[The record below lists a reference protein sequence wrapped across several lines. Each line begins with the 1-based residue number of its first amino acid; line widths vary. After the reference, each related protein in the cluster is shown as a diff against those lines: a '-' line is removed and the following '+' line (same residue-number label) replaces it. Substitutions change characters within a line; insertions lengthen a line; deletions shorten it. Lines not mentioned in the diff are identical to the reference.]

1 MKAIKKTI
9 FITLLSFIMAG
20 FSQCS
25 SAQRLQDEAPVEITE
40 VYYQRWAAG
49 ARGGGSGVNLFI
61 TTKDSEIRLD
71 SVYFRGRAAILE
83 TKAQNANV
91 YIGRFITVRESFDI
105 VMSGDSIAEYGNKL
119 PSKKEPIPFQLDVH
133 ECVISY
139 KDGEKIK
146 YFKIEGIKEREVKH
160 YPMGRKQ

>member
-1 MKAIKKTI
+1 MKAIKKTV
-9 FITLLSFIMAG
+9 FITLLSFIITG

-25 SAQRLQDEAPVEITE
+25 SAQKLQDKAPVEITE

-49 ARGGGSGVNLFI
+49 VRGGGAGVNLFI
-61 TTKDSEIRLD
+61 IAKDAEIELD
-71 SVYFRGRAAILE
+71 SVYFRGRVCVLE
-83 TKAQNANV
+83 TKPQDPNV

-119 PSKKEPIPFQLDVH
+119 PPKDTPIPFQLDVH

-139 KDGEKIK
+139 KDGKKTK
-146 YFKIEGIKEREVKH
+146 YFKIEGIKEREVEH

>member
-1 MKAIKKTI
+1 MKAFKKATLI
-9 FITLLSFIMAG
+9 ILLSFIMAG

-25 SAQRLQDEAPVEITE
+25 SAQKLQDKAPVELTE

-49 ARGGGSGVNLFI
+49 VRGGGAGVNLFI
-61 TTKDSEIRLD
+61 TTKDAEIQLD
-71 SVYFRGRAAILE
+71 SIYFRGRVAALE
-83 TKAQNANV
+83 TKPQKPNV
-91 YIGRFITVRESFDI
+91 YIGRFRTVKESFDI

-119 PSKKEPIPFQLDVH
+119 PPKKKPIPFQLDIY

-139 KDGEKIK
+139 KDGRKTK
-146 YFKIEGIKEREVKH
+146 YFKIEGIKEREVEH